1 MLVERHAVL
10 ALGVGDVLGREPMRE
25 AAAFI
30 ISGDDANGLAED
42 ALTEG
47 RATATGLI
55 RDDERETDVLRPR
68 PKRGFAEARMSDHRD
83 ALGIDGGVAL

>member
-10 ALGVGDVLGREPMRE
+10 VLSVGDVLGREPMRE

-55 RDDERETDVLRPR
+55 RDDERETGVLRPR
-68 PKRGFAEARMSDHRD
+68 PKRGFAEARMSDHCD